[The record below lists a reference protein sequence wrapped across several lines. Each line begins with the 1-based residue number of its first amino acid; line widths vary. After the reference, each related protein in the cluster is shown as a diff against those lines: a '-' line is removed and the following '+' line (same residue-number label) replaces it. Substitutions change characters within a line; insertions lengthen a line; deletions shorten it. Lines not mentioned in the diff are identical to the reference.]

1 MHCDLL
7 PSAASQLLLSTL
19 QTFFAHRLVEV
30 ALKEKE
36 EEEEEE
42 AVEEKQEEEEVLHA
56 FALMFR
62 TVFST
67 ATCKLLSQEGA
78 PRPS

>member
-7 PSAASQLLLSTL
+7 PSAASQLLFSTL

-30 ALKEKE
+30 ALKEK

-62 TVFST
+62 TVFYT

-78 PRPS
+78 LRPS